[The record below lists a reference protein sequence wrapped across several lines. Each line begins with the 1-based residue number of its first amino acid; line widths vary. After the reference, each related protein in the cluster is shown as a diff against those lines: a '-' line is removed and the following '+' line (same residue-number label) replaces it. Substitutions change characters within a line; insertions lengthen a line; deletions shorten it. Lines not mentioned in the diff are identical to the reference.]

1 MGLRIMLSWGCG
13 SDRALT
19 YEAGGPEFHLQHQR
33 KPARTLDLGDQG
45 RMEWE
50 SGKAAGAQDCMKEA
64 TLPRPGPQRSLD

>member
-1 MGLRIMLSWGCG
+1 MGLRIKLSWGCG

-50 SGKAAGAQDCMKEA
+50 SGLAAGAQHCMKEA
-64 TLPRPGPQRSLD
+64 TL